1 MWATARI
8 LILSGSL
15 ALWSATVRAQ
25 VPGIDVDA
33 GAVPPE
39 VAKTIVDAVTRA
51 VGAIARLADEQDAG
65 ESAQLLR
72 RADAAA
78 LAALATQGYFTPQ
91 VALTPG
97 KDDQGKPVWRIV
109 VTPGPQARVESVDLR
124 FTGRIARPEYAD
136 RIAGWRRDWV
146 LQAGRPFINADWSR
160 AKSDLL
166 QAVSDQD
173 FATARIVAS
182 SADVNPTSARVRL
195 AMTID
200 SGPQVRMGALQVHGL
215 KRVPRSLIDDTVRYA
230 PGDAYDQDRLDHWQQ
245 ALQSTEFFR
254 GAFVSLDK
262 SQLPASPDGDGDVT
276 LPVDVR
282 VVESPPRRAAVSLG
296 VDDTAGARLESTY
309 RQNVVFGLPVTL
321 STGIGVDRLRQRAF
335 MDFLLPPN
343 ANGDRDSIGVL
354 ADRSD
359 VQGLQVTRFALGAT
373 RLQERHACCGS
384 RVDYE
389 TRWGALVSHD
399 HVKIDGGE
407 TYDLP
412 TATLTA
418 EWLRRDVDKKYDPR
432 EGNLISVGGGVGVA
446 LDTGRPYTRMH
457 LRGQQW
463 WPVAKRDVLML
474 RGEVGRVWADARTRV
489 PDDFGFRTG
498 GARTIRGYS
507 YMSLGERRGNAVVGA
522 PVLAVASLEYDH
534 YFSERWGVAAFVDAG
549 DATSSFS
556 SLHPAVG
563 YGVGARVRTPAGPL
577 FFDVAYGQ
585 RDRQLRVHFSLGIA
599 F

>member
-1 MWATARI
+1 MA
-8 LILSGSL
+8 G
-15 ALWSATVRAQ
+15 AQ
-25 VPGIDVDA
+25 VPVINVDT
-33 GAVPPE
+33 GDTPPE
-39 VAKTIVDAVTRA
+39 KAQGIVESVTKA
-51 VGAIARLADEQDAG
+51 VGAIARLADDQDAG
-65 ESAQLLR
+65 ESTQLLR
-72 RADAAA
+72 RASDAARVA
-78 LAALATQGYFTPQ
+78 LTTQGYFTPQ

-97 KDDQGKPVWRIV
+97 KNEQGAPVWRI
-109 VTPGPQARVESVDLR
+109 TLAPGPQAKVESVDLR
-124 FTGRIARPEYAD
+124 FTGRVTHPEFAG
-136 RIAGWRRDWV
+136 RIVGWRRDWA
-146 LQAGRPFINADWSR
+146 LQPGRPFVNADWSR
-160 AKSDLL
+160 GKAELL

-173 FATARIVAS
+173 FPTARIAAS
-182 SADVNPTSARVRL
+182 SADVDPQSAQVRL
-195 AMTID
+195 AVTID

-230 PGDAYDQDRLDHWQQ
+230 PGDPYDQDKLDRWQQ
-245 ALQSTEFFR
+245 ALQSTAFFR

-262 SQLPASPDGDGDVT
+262 SQLPGSPDDDGDVT
-276 LPVDVR
+276 LPLDVR
-282 VVESPPRRAAVSLG
+282 VVEAPPRRAAVSLG
-296 VDDTAGARLESTY
+296 VDDTAGVRLESTY
-309 RQNVVFGLPVTL
+309 QQNVVFGLPVTL
-321 STGIGVDRLRQRAF
+321 STGAGVDRLRQRAF

-343 ANGDRDSIGVL
+343 ANGDKDSIGVL

-389 TRWGALVSHD
+389 TRWGALLSHD

-432 EGNLISVGGGVGVA
+432 EGNLIAVGGGVGMG
-446 LDTGRPYTRMH
+446 LDTGRPYTRVH

-463 WPVAKRDVLML
+463 WPIAKRDVLML
-474 RGEVGRVWADARTRV
+474 RGEAGRVWADARTRV

-507 YMSLGERRGNAVVGA
+507 YMSLGERRGNAIVGA

-534 YFSERWGVAAFVDAG
+534 YFNERWGMGVFVDAG
-549 DATSSFS
+549 DAAGSFS

-563 YGVGARVRTPAGPL
+563 YGVGARVRTPAGPIFL
-577 FFDVAYGQ
+577 DVAYGQ